1 LLRRDTQPASTA
13 MSRISRED
21 LEKILGAIDPHYLP
35 EEAGIRDGPL
45 LDDAHRAQS
54 ADVAGSGSRERAADI
69 FMTILYFI
77 ALSLFLL

>member
-1 LLRRDTQPASTA
+1 

-21 LEKILGAIDPHYLP
+21 LEKILGVLGAIDPHYLP

-77 ALSLFLL
+77 AFSLFLL

>member
-77 ALSLFLL
+77 AFSLFLL